1 MVYVQSI
8 FDKAIETI
16 TGTDITASVNTNGL
30 NFDEQGYSE
39 ATTPYIISQ
48 KVDDTS
54 QNLFQ
59 FHSLSDGDYTNGE
72 IKIGIFDVKQ
82 AVAGVSEYGTF
93 GVVVRKLSD
102 TDNSPKV
109 LETFTECSIDPLA
122 TNYVAKKIGNRY
134 GTFAAD
140 ANGETKLR
148 MVGDYEPKSA
158 YIRVKM
164 VEAVDRG
171 GVSKGLVPFG
181 FAAPYVPFTA
191 SANPPAMH
199 YITSSIENDAVNAK
213 IYKGVDLHSDYED
226 DNKQFL
232 KAIPND

>member
-1 MVYVQSI
+1 MVN
-8 FDKAIETI
+8 I
-16 TGTDITASVNTNGL
+16 TGSVNTDGID
-30 NFDEQGYSE
+30 FDGDGYSQ
-39 ATTPYIISQ
+39 AYTPTIISQ
-48 KVDDTS
+48 RPTGSTS
-54 QNLFQ
+54 TDLFR

-82 AVAGVSEYGTF
+82 AVTGVSEYGTF

-164 VEAVDRG
+164 EDDVDRG

-199 YITSSIENDAVNAK
+199 YITSSIENDAVNTK